1 LSEAVAN
8 PVRITFS
15 RIVCS
20 SPERL
25 NHGFLTE
32 GKLAAIFIKPS
43 LGVFQLAGYLLHQ
56 LGSITHIHP

>member
-1 LSEAVAN
+1 LSEAVAK

-25 NHGFLTE
+25 NLGFLTE

-43 LGVFQLAGYLLHQ
+43 LGDFQLAGYLLHQ
-56 LGSITHIHP
+56 LGSISA